1 MRDTH
6 ERLTR
11 EEPGPSRGSDR
22 AFGLAFAA
30 VFTIVG
36 LFPPVLGHSPR
47 EWALA
52 VAGALLA
59 VALVYP
65 RALSPLNRVWFHVA
79 RFLHRIVS
87 AVALALL
94 FTLAVTPTGL
104 AMRLLR
110 RDPLRLRRDGEAAS
124 YWIAREPPGPPPRS
138 MERQY

>member
-11 EEPGPSRGSDR
+11 EGPGAAIASDR
-22 AFGLAFAA
+22 VFGLAFTA
-30 VFTIVG
+30 VFTIIA
-36 LFPPVLGHSPR
+36 LMPLIWGHSPR
-47 EWALA
+47 IWALA

-59 VALVYP
+59 VALVFP
-65 RALSPLNRVWFHVA
+65 HALAPLNFVWFQVT
-79 RFLHRIVS
+79 RVLHRIVS

-94 FTLAVTPTGL
+94 FALAVAPTGL

-110 RDPLRLRRDGEAAS
+110 RDPLRLRRDEAAAS
-124 YWIAREPPGPPPRS
+124 YWIAREPPGPSPES

>member
-36 LFPPVLGHSPR
+36 LFPLVLGHSPR

-65 RALSPLNRVWFHVA
+65 RALSPLNRVWFHMA

-104 AMRLLR
+104 MMRLLR

-124 YWIAREPPGPPPRS
+124 YWIAREPPGPSPRS

>member
-36 LFPPVLGHSPR
+36 LFPLVLGHSPR

-104 AMRLLR
+104 MMRLLR

-124 YWIAREPPGPPPRS
+124 YWIAREPGPPPRS

>member
-1 MRDTH
+1 M
-6 ERLTR
+6 
-11 EEPGPSRGSDR
+11 
-22 AFGLAFAA
+22 
-30 VFTIVG
+30 
-36 LFPPVLGHSPR
+36 
-47 EWALA
+47 
-52 VAGALLA
+52 AGALLA

-104 AMRLLR
+104 MMRLLR